1 MPRIRSGLRATRF
14 RATRFHA
21 SGFVTLA
28 GPLVGALLACGP
40 SSVARTTA
48 SAEPHLAKSAG
59 LADAA
64 NATPVDT
71 AALYAAHCASCHGA
85 LRYGG
90 YAPPL
95 IPETLARRSDEVL
108 VKAIREGLPATQ
120 MPAYGDVVDAATAA
134 ELVTL
139 LRSPVGPIRW
149 SKADVAA
156 SRTGLAT
163 GERRIPPGVSRE
175 NLIFVVERGTGSVSV
190 LDGDSLA
197 ELDRFAVG
205 RVHGGLKFD
214 LALRTVFT
222 VTRDGTLYAYDL
234 VRGEPRAKAKV
245 AVNTRNVAVSADGT
259 VVAVANQ
266 LPASLVLLDSDLH
279 PQRILALPAQPSA
292 VYPVPGDDRFLLAFR
307 DLPQLWSVTPSTP
320 EPTVIPLEAPFEDLV
335 IVPGTRRLVASA
347 RAGKE
352 LVLYDLERRAV
363 LATLPTVGLPHLF
376 SACFFEREGRP
387 LAAFN
392 HIGVP
397 HLNIVDMERFTLER
411 EIPLVGAGY
420 FVRTHEQTPYL
431 WVDTNS
437 EHVQLVDK
445 TTLEVLPRR
454 LSPAP
459 GKKAMHVEFD
469 AAGRHALLSVWHEE
483 GAVVVYDARSLEEVA
498 RLPYAMP
505 VGKYNAYNKT
515 RPLRP

>member
-1 MPRIRSGLRATRF
+1 MHRLRSALFLA
-14 RATRFHA
+14 
-21 SGFVTLA
+21 LA
-28 GPLVGALLACGP
+28 GPVFAAVLACGLP
-40 SSVARTTA
+40 SVARTPGG
-48 SAEPHLAKSAG
+48 AEAG
-59 LADAA
+59 PAPTDA
-64 NATPVDT
+64 
-71 AALYAAHCASCHGA
+71 AALYAVRCAACHGA
-85 LRYGG
+85 PRYGG

-95 IPETLARRSDEVL
+95 IPETLARRSDEAL

-120 MPAYGDVVDAATAA
+120 MPAYGDTIDAEAATA
-134 ELVTL
+134 LVAL

-149 SKADVAA
+149 SAQDVAA
-156 SRTGLAT
+156 SRVALAT
-163 GERRIPPGVSRE
+163 GERGIPSGVSRE
-175 NLIFVVERGTGSVSV
+175 NLIFVVERGTGSISV
-190 LDGDSLA
+190 LDGGTLT
-197 ELDRFAVG
+197 ELDRFVVG

-234 VRGEPRAKAKV
+234 VRGEPRAKVKV
-245 AVNTRNVAVSADGT
+245 AVNTRNVAVSADGR

-266 LPASLVLLDSDLH
+266 LPASLVLLDGDLH
-279 PQRILALPAQPSA
+279 PLRILELPAQPSA
-292 VYPVPGDDRFLLAFR
+292 VYRVPGEDRFLLAFR
-307 DLPQLWSVTPSTP
+307 DLPQLWSVTPSAP
-320 EPTVIPLEAPFEDLV
+320 APTVIPLATPFEDLV

-352 LVLYDLERRAV
+352 LVLYDLDRRAV
-363 LATLPTVGLPHLF
+363 LATLATVGLPHLF
-376 SACFFEREGRP
+376 SACFFERDGRL

-397 HLNIVDMERFTLER
+397 RLSIVDMERFTLER

-431 WVDTNS
+431 WVDTNT

-445 TTLEVLPRR
+445 VSLDVLPRR

-469 AAGRHALLSVWHEE
+469 ATGRYALLSVWHDE

-505 VGKYNAYNKT
+505 VGKYNAFNKI
-515 RPLRP
+515 RHLRP